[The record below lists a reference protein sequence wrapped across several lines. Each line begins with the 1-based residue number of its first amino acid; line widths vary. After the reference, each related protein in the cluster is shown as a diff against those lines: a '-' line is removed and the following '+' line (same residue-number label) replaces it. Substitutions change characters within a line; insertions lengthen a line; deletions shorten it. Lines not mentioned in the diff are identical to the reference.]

1 MGTFCTDSLSIN
13 LFHLRLS
20 LIHNCVDTSELN
32 WSSESSLWSFMIHV
46 AYGFLPFEIN
56 PCTPHAFWHLLE
68 LKEKKKHFSDSCKL
82 LSLLIFLKYW
92 YFSTLPFTK
101 VLFGLIVQEWLL
113 FQMMFQRLIVC
124 LHFTAVVFWQM
135 KCDIFRSENKKTG
148 QILTRCFRSIL
159 TTGDRFF
166 KRISKQIVLLLVRCL

>member
-1 MGTFCTDSLSIN
+1 
-13 LFHLRLS
+13 
-20 LIHNCVDTSELN
+20 
-32 WSSESSLWSFMIHV
+32 MIHV

-56 PCTPHAFWHLLE
+56 PCTPHLLTSPWV
-68 LKEKKKHFSDSCKL
+68 KRKKKHFSDSCKL

-113 FQMMFQRLIVC
+113 FQTMFQRLIVC

-135 KCDIFRSENKKTG
+135 KCNIFRSENKKQVKFLRDVFVVYSPQVTG
-148 QILTRCFRSIL
+148 FSKELVSKL
-159 TTGDRFF
+159 FF
-166 KRISKQIVLLLVRCL
+166 CWFAAFSFLLVIFLLSTSCIWVYENEFFSCYCFFFFGNSI